1 MIHFNHFDFLAPL
14 YDRLIKPPDGSK
26 VRSLA
31 GLPIRGLLLDV
42 GGGTGSTSFML
53 KNWVTGIVIADSSLG
68 MLEQAMLKTV
78 SSLSVQIQSSYL
90 SQMKHL
96 NG

>member
-1 MIHFNHFDFLAPL
+1 MAHFNHFDFLAPIH
-14 YDRLIKPPDGSK
+14 DHFIKTTDTT
-26 VRSLA
+26 RMRMLA
-31 GLPIRGLLLDV
+31 RLPISGTLLDV

-90 SQMKHL
+90 S
-96 NG
+96 